1 MGRQKVWDFV
11 GLKRSTM
18 QQVQSYD
25 KSYLSKIFCH
35 YILMKIIFLNL
46 YFHKAFMVG
55 LLVVEIS
62 TLHIISFCFV
72 KLYLQ

>member
-1 MGRQKVWDFV
+1 
-11 GLKRSTM
+11 M

-55 LLVVEIS
+55 LLVGEI
-62 TLHIISFCFV
+62 
-72 KLYLQ
+72 